1 MSQPVSSSS
10 IQALGKPAIQAVT
23 DVGATVLFLARTL
36 GNLLRHGAPLRA
48 TVALIAQLGLR
59 CVVPVVLVVAPMG
72 AVIALEGHIIVKLFG
87 VDRLLGPMVAMALAR
102 EIGPGLAALMVAMQA
117 GGAIAAEL
125 GAMRVNN
132 EIDAHE
138 VMAVDPIR
146 ALVVPRLIAGIVV
159 TPLLSLL
166 AVVSGMGAAYL
177 VAVYGRGLAGGA
189 FIENALGW
197 LSFTDLWG
205 GELKAGVYGLLIT
218 AVACY
223 QGFHARRSAA
233 GVGEA
238 ANRAVVHAIV
248 VLPLANY
255 VLNSLLYAGVGR

>member
-1 MSQPVSSSS
+1 M
-10 IQALGKPAIQAVT
+10 LGTASRAFGQPAIEAVAEA
-23 DVGATVLFLARTL
+23 GATALFLARTL
-36 GNLLRHGAPLRA
+36 GNLIRHGAPLRE
-48 TVALIAQLGLR
+48 TVRLVAQLGLR

-72 AVIALEGHIIVKLFG
+72 AVIALQGHVVVRLFG
-87 VDRLLGPMVAMALAR
+87 VDRMLAPLVSIAMVR
-102 EIGPGLAALMVAMQA
+102 EVAPGFAALMVAMQA

-125 GAMRVNN
+125 GAMRARE

-146 ALVVPRLIAGIVV
+146 ALVVPRLVAGVIV
-159 TPLLSLL
+159 TPLLNLV
-166 AVVSGMGAAYL
+166 AVVCGIGAAYL

-189 FIENALGW
+189 FIENSLTW
-197 LSFTDLWG
+197 LTPADLWG
-205 GELKAGVYGLLIT
+205 GELKAAVYGLLIT
-218 AVACY
+218 AISCY
-223 QGFHARRSAA
+223 QGFHATRSAA

-255 VLNSLLYAGVGR
+255 ALNSALYAGIGS

>member
-1 MSQPVSSSS
+1 MSAQAL
-10 IQALGKPAIQAVT
+10 QALGRPAITAVAQL
-23 DVGATVLFLARTL
+23 GATVLFLARTL
-36 GNLLRHGAPLRA
+36 GNLARSGVSPRA

-72 AVIALEGHIIVKLFG
+72 AVIALEGHLIVQLFG
-87 VDRLLGPMVAMALAR
+87 VDRLLGPMVAMAMAR
-102 EIGPGLAALMVAMQA
+102 EVGPGLAALMVAMQA

-125 GAMRVNN
+125 GAMRVQS

-146 ALVVPRLIAGIVV
+146 ELVSPRLVAGLIV
-159 TPLLSLL
+159 TPLLNLL
-166 AVVSGMGAAYL
+166 AVVCGMGSAYL

-189 FIENALGW
+189 FIDNALGW
-197 LSFTDLWG
+197 LRFADLWG
-205 GELKAGVYGLLIT
+205 GELKAAVYGLLIT
-218 AVACY
+218 AISCY

-248 VLPLANY
+248 ALPVANY
-255 VLNSLLYAGVGR
+255 VLNSLLYAGGNA